1 MNAECST
8 AIMNMWNG
16 NELYEM
22 NVVCQDGIEKV
33 MKKNMSLG
41 VTAKGVDYGVVEC
54 VKHGALGRCSGMV
67 WTG

>member
-1 MNAECST
+1 
-8 AIMNMWNG
+8 
-16 NELYEM
+16 M

-54 VKHGALGRCSGMV
+54 VKHGALGWCSGMV